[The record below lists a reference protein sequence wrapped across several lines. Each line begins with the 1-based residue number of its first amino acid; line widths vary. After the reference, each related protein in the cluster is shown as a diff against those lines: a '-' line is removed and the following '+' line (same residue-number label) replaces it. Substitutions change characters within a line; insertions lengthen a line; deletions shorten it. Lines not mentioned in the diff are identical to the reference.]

1 MLIKVGQKFETW
13 MRKVLPDPLVI
24 AIILTLI
31 VGLLAVIFTPTTPI
45 QVVENWSKG
54 FWELIAFTMQVA
66 FGLIAGAVLAKSP
79 IVNRGMVKLCSLPKK
94 NSSAV
99 LLLSF
104 TTLVLWWVN
113 WGIGLIAGAFLAK
126 EMAVQLSKKNVP
138 YHLPLLAAGGYSG
151 IMTYEMGLTGAIPLQ
166 IAAAGH
172 RFEEYMGVIPLSQTL
187 FGSFNLICTAGVL
200 ILIPLSLLLMSPQD
214 PSKMTMLDPA
224 IVAAENAR
232 KDARKQM
239 RKKGSFAE
247 KVENMRFWSIFVG
260 IMGIAYAINH
270 FAKNG
275 FNIDLNVFNLIILC
289 LGMLAWLYPLD
300 YAESFKE
307 QTVQS
312 WGVLLQFPFYAGIM
326 GMMVVQNEA
335 GVSLAGVISQF
346 FVNISN
352 NVTFPMLSFL
362 AAGIVNFFV
371 PSGGG
376 QWAVQ
381 GPIMMPAGAE
391 LGIGAGRTAMAIAW
405 GDQWTNM
412 IQPFW
417 ALPALGIAKLSA
429 RDIMGYLVVVLLFV
443 GLVACLGFLA
453 WGLLF

>member
-200 ILIPLSLLLMSPQD
+200 ILIPLSLLLMSPKD

-326 GMMVVQNEA
+326 GMMVAANDQ
-335 GVSLAGVISQF
+335 GVSLAGVISEF
-346 FVNISN
+346 FVSVSN

-362 AAGIVNFFV
+362 AAGVVNFFV

-381 GPIMMPAGAE
+381 GPIMMPAGAAM
-391 LGIGAGRTAMAIAW
+391 GIENGRTAMAIAW

-429 RDIMGYLVVVLLFV
+429 RDIMGYLVIVTLFV
-443 GLVACLGFLA
+443 GVVACLGFLA
-453 WGLLF
+453 WAAWF

>member
-200 ILIPLSLLLMSPQD
+200 ILIPLSLLLMSPKD

-307 QTVQS
+307 
-312 WGVLLQFPFYAGIM
+312 
-326 GMMVVQNEA
+326 
-335 GVSLAGVISQF
+335 
-346 FVNISN
+346 
-352 NVTFPMLSFL
+352 
-362 AAGIVNFFV
+362 
-371 PSGGG
+371 
-376 QWAVQ
+376 
-381 GPIMMPAGAE
+381 
-391 LGIGAGRTAMAIAW
+391 
-405 GDQWTNM
+405 
-412 IQPFW
+412 
-417 ALPALGIAKLSA
+417 
-429 RDIMGYLVVVLLFV
+429 
-443 GLVACLGFLA
+443 
-453 WGLLF
+453 